1 MRLLDVLWK
10 FIFWRMKIWKFPSHR
25 FYAFLTFFPLFFPST
40 CLAFEADVL
49 RRDSWHSI
57 FLNHVIASME
67 LEAIQPHSWVII
79 IITSASVQ
87 IHVGVDQL
95 KAKLYLCTI
104 TSHSPVQVQMQ
115 AQKYKY
121 AKYSN
126 YHNNAYIGE
135 TFDLQCIFINSKLL
149 AYMGGGL

>member
-1 MRLLDVLWK
+1 M
-10 FIFWRMKIWKFPSHR
+10 

-40 CLAFEADVL
+40 CLAFQADVL

-67 LEAIQPHSWVII
+67 LEAIQPHSSVII
-79 IITSASVQ
+79 IVITITSASVQ

-95 KAKLYLCTI
+95 KNKLHLCTI
-104 TSHSPVQVQMQ
+104 TSHSLLQVQMQ

-126 YHNNAYIGE
+126 YHNNTYW